1 MSTFFAVMAVL
12 LFVTILGGVTGIL
25 TVDKI
30 KSLFAK
36 PTNQRLPLTSQ
47 RISPQELQVII
58 LHKIENIAEF
68 GVLKQTFN
76 SSFIYHDD
84 RKIFGLSMPLTN
96 NEIKIN
102 YAGEVVCGC
111 DMSRAVYAQDSYS
124 NKIKIIIPS
133 GKILRIHEL
142 PETVKPE
149 KVRTEIFSRAVD
161 IEKYNRELQNSLDDM
176 RRHLISD
183 GILQR
188 ANERV
193 RTSLTKLIASI
204 NHEIQT
210 EIIFM
215 SDTSNQR
222 LNSADDLPRL
232 NG

>member
-1 MSTFFAVMAVL
+1 MDAFFAVMATL
-12 LFVTILGGVTGIL
+12 LFVTILGGVTGLL
-25 TVDKI
+25 TVDKM
-30 KSLFAK
+30 KSLLSK
-36 PTNQRLPLTSQ
+36 PTDSTAQSLPPTSQ
-47 RISPQELQVII
+47 RISAQELQVII

-68 GVLKQTFN
+68 GVIKQTFT

-84 RKIFGLSMPLTN
+84 RKIFGLSMPFTN

-111 DMSRAVYAQDSYS
+111 DMSRAIYAQDSYS
-124 NKIKIIIPS
+124 NKIKIIIPA

-149 KVRTEIFSRAVD
+149 KVKSEIFSRAVD
-161 IEKYNRELQNSLDDM
+161 IEKYNRELRNNLDDM
-176 RRHLISD
+176 ERHLISD
-183 GILQR
+183 GILQK

-193 RTSLTKLIASI
+193 RTSLTKLIAGI
-204 NHEIQT
+204 NREIET

-215 SDTSNQR
+215 GDTTN
-222 LNSADDLPRL
+222 LPRL